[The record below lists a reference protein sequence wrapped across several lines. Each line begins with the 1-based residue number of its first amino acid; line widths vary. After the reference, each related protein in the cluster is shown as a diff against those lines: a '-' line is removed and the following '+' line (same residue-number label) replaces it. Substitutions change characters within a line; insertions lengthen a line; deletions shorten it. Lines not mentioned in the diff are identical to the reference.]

1 MTKKELFNR
10 YIWLVDLIFRND
22 GITRDEINRRW
33 SHSALNIDK
42 ESEIPERTF
51 HRHKEAIKEMFDI
64 DIVCDRHGNR
74 SHHIANRDWLKQDG
88 LREWLLNTFAINN
101 IFAESQD
108 LKDRIL
114 LESIPSGQQFLTPII
129 EAMRDS
135 NVISISYQSFHMDM
149 PTPHEVEPY
158 CLKIYK
164 QRWYLLGRRVE
175 INAMRTFA
183 LDRIKSIDVVGKTF
197 NMPEC
202 FDARKYFEYSI
213 GIIVD
218 DNCKAQTVVIEAHNG
233 QQDYIRSLPL
243 HSTQTEIET
252 GTDEAKFSLF
262 VQPNYDLVQ
271 ELLRYGEDVSVIRP
285 KWFRGS
291 FRKIAY
297 SMSYNYSEE

>member
-1 MTKKELFNR
+1 M
-10 YIWLVDLIFRND
+10 
-22 GITRDEINRRW
+22 TRDEINRRW

-51 HRHKEAIKEMFDI
+51 HRHKEAIKELFDI
-64 DIVCDRHGNR
+64 DIICDRHGNKAY
-74 SHHIANRDWLKQDG
+74 HIADRDGVKQDG
-88 LREWLLNTFAINN
+88 LKEWLLNTFAINN
-101 IFAESQD
+101 IMAESQD

-114 LESIPSGQQFLTPII
+114 LESIPSGQQFLTSII
-129 EAMRDS
+129 EAMRDG
-135 NVISISYQSFHMDM
+135 NVISISYQSFHMDT
-149 PTPHEVEPY
+149 PKPHEVEPY

-183 LDRIKSIDVVGKTF
+183 LDRIKSIDIVGKTF
-197 NMPEC
+197 SMPES
-202 FDARKYFEYSI
+202 FDAKQYFEDSI

-218 DNCKAQTVVIEAHNG
+218 DNCKAQTVVIEARNG

-252 GTDEAKFSLF
+252 MTEAARFSLF

-271 ELLRYGEDVSVIRP
+271 ELLRYGEDVTVIRP
-285 KWFRGS
+285 KWFRDS
-291 FRKIAY
+291 FRKIANA
-297 SMSYNYSEE
+297 MSYNYIEE